1 MNEASISSSAAKRSF
16 RTLVTGANGFTGR
29 YLVEKLTGRGH
40 TVIEAVSGRDEPDTP
55 TRVGLGTCR
64 GGVRSA

>member
-1 MNEASISSSAAKRSF
+1 MNEAGISSSAAKQSF

-40 TVIEAVSGRDEPDTP
+40 TVIEAVSGRAEPDTP